1 MLEVTNTKKAGRRIQ
16 EYFNLKLNRTLN
28 PTNEIKIYEDD
39 GFYYIDNEYN
49 TPSVEGI
56 IRTDRNNLSRRDF
69 NLEYVSSY
77 EIRCVILSLIQSS
90 YGIGSED
97 LINEIP
103 KVFGFKRV
111 TEKFREIVNMNLSK
125 LIEIG
130 TVKEENEVLKL

>member
-1 MLEVTNTKKAGRRIQ
+1 M
-16 EYFNLKLNRTLN
+16 Y

-39 GFYYIDNEYN
+39 GFYYIDSKYN

-56 IRTDRNNLSRRDF
+56 IRTDRTNLSRRDF
-69 NLEYVSSY
+69 NFEYVSSY
-77 EIRCVILSLIQSS
+77 EIRCVILSLIRSS

-111 TEKFREIVNMNLSK
+111 TEKFKDIVNMNLSK

-130 TVKEENEVLKL
+130 TVKKENEVLKL